1 MERRFDMT
9 NFEQSLKE
17 QADQFDLIPSKK
29 VWHGI
34 YNDLHP
40 GSKWPSIAMGFVFLF
55 TLLGIGHL
63 NNTSKQFSGI
73 IPSPESNES
82 GYNSDQ
88 KISSPRNAVTKEP
101 QGIKSQG
108 KATKIISFVEKNK
121 TKINPSN
128 SVSENNEISQSS
140 AINTTT
146 VKVIS
151 LFPKEMNKDEHNGT
165 EIKQLNAIALPANGE
180 LFNKIKDN
188 DPQSVPFNTQKNNLN
203 DGHLEESKIHLEES
217 KIDLSNI
224 GMNNNNSAENKPIT
238 ANTEESGATNNND
251 LNFGI
256 NNNEVYNNYLPSFSA
271 DALLS
276 ASIDPKEITA
286 NSNSSDHS
294 RHKKQVNIHK
304 KRNEKI
310 SWVYFVTPS
319 ITSATF
325 IGKGFETGTPNT
337 SPIILQN
344 NQHSNGMIYNPRLG
358 YEVGI
363 QMSYAFSK
371 KWEFL
376 TGTHL
381 SYSGFNVISNQVH
394 PTFATLILKD
404 ESSGLPYTQTF
415 ITHYGNGEGQNQI
428 SLANYS
434 LQVSLPV
441 GLQYALFKNN
451 KIQIK
456 LASTIEPSFIL
467 KSNSYIISS
476 DQRYYVNDPSLLRKI
491 NLNGNIGS
499 YVTFKSNKVNWQIG
513 PNFRYQLLS
522 TYQNIYPIKEHLMDY
537 GIRIGISR

>member
-73 IPSPESNES
+73 IPSSENNES
-82 GYNSDQ
+82 GYNSEQ
-88 KISSPRNAVTKEP
+88 KISSSGNSVTKEHQSIQP
-101 QGIKSQG
+101 QSE
-108 KATKIISFVEKNK
+108 AAKIISIVEKNE
-121 TKINPSN
+121 TKINPASP
-128 SVSENNEISQSS
+128 VSENNEKSQSS
-140 AINTTT
+140 AISTTPAQ
-146 VKVIS
+146 VIA
-151 LFPKEMNKDEHNGT
+151 LFPKEMNKGDHNGSALQANS
-165 EIKQLNAIALPANGE
+165 EI
-180 LFNKIKDN
+180 FSKIKDN
-188 DPQSVPFNTQKNNLN
+188 DSQSVHFNSQKNNLNNLN
-203 DGHLEESKIHLEES
+203 DGHSGES
-217 KIDLSNI
+217 KIDVSNI
-224 GMNNNNSAENKPIT
+224 GMKNNIAENRSVNTDTEVSGASNNS
-238 ANTEESGATNNND
+238 D
-251 LNFGI
+251 QNFGI
-256 NNNEVYNNYLPSFSA
+256 NNNEVYNNYLPVFST
-271 DALLS
+271 DALQS
-276 ASIDPKEITA
+276 SSIDPMKEKNT
-286 NSNSSDHS
+286 SDQS
-294 RHKKQVNIHK
+294 GHKKPINIHK

-310 SWVYFVTPS
+310 RWLYFVTPS
-319 ITSATF
+319 ITTATF
-325 IGKGFETGTPNT
+325 IGKGFSTPNS

-358 YEVGI
+358 YEVGT

-376 TGTHL
+376 IGAHL

-394 PTFATLILKD
+394 PTFATLMLKD
-404 ESSGLPYTQTF
+404 QSSGLPYAQTF

-441 GLQYALFKNN
+441 GLQYALFNNN
-451 KIQIK
+451 KFQIK
-456 LASTIEPSFIL
+456 VASTIEPSFIL

-476 DQRYYVNDPSLLRKI
+476 DQRYYVNDPTLLRKI

-522 TYQNIYPIKEHLMDY
+522 TYEDIYPIKEHLMDY

>member
-17 QADQFDLIPSKK
+17 QADQFDMIPSKK

-73 IPSPESNES
+73 IPSSDIES
-82 GYNSDQ
+82 GYNSEQ
-88 KISSPRNAVTKEP
+88 KGFSTNNSITKER
-101 QGIKSQG
+101 QSIKSQNQ
-108 KATKIISFVEKNK
+108 AAKIISIVEKSG
-121 TKINPSN
+121 TKINPAS
-128 SVSENNEISQSS
+128 SVSENNEKSQSS
-140 AINTTT
+140 GISTTT
-146 VKVIS
+146 AKIIS
-151 LFPKEMNKDEHNGT
+151 LFPKEMNNDESNGI
-165 EIKQLNAIALPANGE
+165 EIKKLNGSTLQANNE
-180 LFNKIKDN
+180 LFDKIKN
-188 DPQSVPFNTQKNNLN
+188 TNPQSVAFNAQNNSLN
-203 DGHLEESKIHLEES
+203 DGHLGEPK
-217 KIDLSNI
+217 KDLSNI
-224 GMNNNNSAENKPIT
+224 GIDNNIAENKSIN
-238 ANTEESGATNNND
+238 ADAEVSGVTNNGD

-256 NNNEVYNNYLPSFSA
+256 NNNEVYNNYLPVFSA

-276 ASIDPKEITA
+276 ASIDPQEKNKA
-286 NSNSSDHS
+286 DLSG
-294 RHKKQVNIHK
+294 HKKPVNIHK

-310 SWVYFVTPS
+310 RWVYFVTPS
-319 ITSATF
+319 VTTATF
-325 IGKGFETGTPNT
+325 IGKGYKAGTPNS

-394 PTFATLILKD
+394 PTFATLLLKD
-404 ESSGLPYTQTF
+404 ESSGLPYSQTF

-441 GLQYALFKNN
+441 GLQYALFNNN

-476 DQRYYVNDPSLLRKI
+476 DQRYYVNDPTLLRKI